1 VEILSQIC
9 LGFHRTHVNVK
20 DLRSET
26 LQSLYVT
33 YFEAYTMDYFFKSLV
48 IVFTIIGII
57 MLPDISISASAQNQ
71 TAGENMSEG
80 ANQNMT
86 AQQNGTGGPNSMV
99 AGNQSS
105 AGGAAARGYVQLT
118 SSRQVNASADQVFEY
133 LMNIQDLPRFHP
145 EFIKNV
151 TILEQQANN
160 ITFKQEASFFGN
172 KVSSINKLAKLPSN
186 DTIIIETIDGSGKG
200 SKFSLTWQ
208 ETSPNRT
215 RITLNGEFVFQSP
228 PGRPLD
234 DVIRMTAEKRLDEDV
249 IHIEQLS
256 SPAK

>member
-1 VEILSQIC
+1 M
-9 LGFHRTHVNVK
+9 N
-20 DLRSET
+20 
-26 LQSLYVT
+26 
-33 YFEAYTMDYFFKSLV
+33 YFSKSLV
-48 IVFTIIGII
+48 IVFTIIGLITFS
-57 MLPDISISASAQNQ
+57 DISISASGQNQ
-71 TAGENMSEG
+71 TAGENIAGGE
-80 ANQNMT
+80 NQNMT
-86 AQQNGTGGPNSMV
+86 AQQNGTRGPNNMI

-105 AGGAAARGYVQLT
+105 GGAAALGHIQVT
-118 SSRQVNASADQVFEY
+118 SSREVNASADQVLEY
-133 LMNIQDLPRFHP
+133 LMNIQDLPHFHP

-172 KVSSINKLAKLPSN
+172 NVSSINKLTRLPSN

-208 ETSPNRT
+208 EKSPNNT
-215 RITLNGEFVFQSP
+215 HISLDGEFVFQSP

-234 DVIRMTAEKRLDEDV
+234 DIIRMVAEKRLDEDV

-256 SPAK
+256 SSAAN

>member
-1 VEILSQIC
+1 MNHFS
-9 LGFHRTHVNVK
+9 K
-20 DLRSET
+20 P
-26 LQSLYVT
+26 
-33 YFEAYTMDYFFKSLV
+33 LV
-48 IVFTIIGII
+48 IGFMIIGLI
-57 MLPDISISASAQNQ
+57 MLSHITISASAQNQ
-71 TAGENMSEG
+71 TAGGSMTGG
-80 ANQNMT
+80 ANQNMA
-86 AQQNGTGGPNSMV
+86 AQENNTDVPNSMV

-105 AGGAAARGYVQLT
+105 GGAAAPGYLQLK
-118 SSRQVNASADQVFEY
+118 SSRQVNASADQVLEY

-172 KVSSINKLAKLPSN
+172 NVSSINRLTKLPSN

-200 SKFSLTWQ
+200 SKFSLKWQ
-208 ETSPNRT
+208 ETSPNNT
-215 RITLNGEFVFQSP
+215 RITLDGQFVFQSP

-234 DVIRMTAEKRLDEDV
+234 DIIRMVAEKRLDEDV

-256 SPAK
+256 SSAAN